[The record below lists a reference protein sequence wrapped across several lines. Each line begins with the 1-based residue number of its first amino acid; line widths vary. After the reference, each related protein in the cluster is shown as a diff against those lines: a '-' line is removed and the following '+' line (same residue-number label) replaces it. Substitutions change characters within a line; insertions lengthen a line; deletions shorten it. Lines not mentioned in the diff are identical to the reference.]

1 MCPLIGVEFTII
13 THRFADW
20 LFTAERPVLHCR
32 CEFVGVAFIY
42 GLSQGVFWGHP
53 LGELCL
59 TCEYA

>member
-1 MCPLIGVEFTII
+1 MCPLIGVEFTIT

-20 LFTAERPVLHCR
+20 LFTAERPVLHCM
-32 CEFVGVAFIY
+32 CEFFWAAFIY

>member
-1 MCPLIGVEFTII
+1 MSLLIGVEFTIT